1 LRNLAVT
8 FLSPFV
14 NVSVD
19 FCALASSTLFV
30 NVALIVKSFASIAE
44 TALILASSAALV
56 NWISIVSSLPLIV
69 TIFSTEIYPSLLTTT
84 VYVPFATLGV
94 LMADSEAIAEA
105 VATTAVPLTT
115 LTAAPVTLVV
125 TVIAPS
131 LKVVILSLS
140 TIARNQCLW
149 VCMRCGVTF

>member
-1 LRNLAVT
+1 MIVILALDVSAAGESKATWIFLAPIAVT
-8 FLSPFV
+8 
-14 NVSVD
+14 
-19 FCALASSTLFV
+19 
-30 NVALIVKSFASIAE
+30 VAEVG
-44 TALILASSAALV
+44 SA
-56 NWISIVSSLPLIV
+56 NFSR
-69 TIFSTEIYPSLLTTT
+69 STETSVSPLTVTSLVVSLYPSLLTTT

-131 LKVVILSLS
+131 LKVGILSLS
-140 TIARNQCLW
+140 TTARNQCLW

>member
-1 LRNLAVT
+1 M
-8 FLSPFV
+8 
-14 NVSVD
+14 
-19 FCALASSTLFV
+19 
-30 NVALIVKSFASIAE
+30 
-44 TALILASSAALV
+44 
-56 NWISIVSSLPLIV
+56 
-69 TIFSTEIYPSLLTTT
+69 LTTT

-131 LKVVILSLS
+131 LKVGILSLS
-140 TIARNQCLW
+140 AIARNQCLW
-149 VCMRCGVTF
+149 VCMRYWVTF